1 MDDVTVG
8 LIGLGFL
15 LALLLIGTPI
25 AISLIVVSFLG
36 TWQLTNLKV
45 AWGFLKFLPYSFSAN
60 WILSSIPLFLL
71 LGFICYYAELTK
83 GMFNAARVWLARLPG
98 GLAISA
104 VVGSAG
110 FATVSGSSLATSAAM
125 GRIAIP
131 EMLENNY
138 DQRLA
143 TGVVA
148 ISGTIG
154 ALIPPSIILIVYG
167 LIAEQSITELFLG
180 GLTVGIIT
188 AVLYAFVVVIY
199 SLLNPQSARGV
210 KTDTTFREKVSALI
224 ETWPAL
230 LIIASVFIGLF
241 SGVFTATESGAVA
254 VAIAIVA
261 GVARRTLTWA
271 GLWNAC
277 KDAASVTCSI
287 IFIAVGASLL
297 SKFLAISG
305 VDEFLSDALLSFSSN
320 EIVAFLIIVSIYLFL
335 GMFIDPI
342 GAMLLT
348 LPFVLPFVREIG
360 WSAVWFGVVLTKL
373 LEIGMITP
381 PVGMNVFIVKSVVKD
396 TVPLGDIFR
405 GVMWFFI
412 VDMIFIFTLAMFPN
426 IVLFLPNML

>member
-1 MDDVTVG
+1 M
-8 LIGLGFL
+8 
-15 LALLLIGTPI
+15 
-25 AISLIVVSFLG
+25 
-36 TWQLTNLKV
+36 
-45 AWGFLKFLPYSFSAN
+45 
-60 WILSSIPLFLL
+60 FLL

-110 FATVSGSSLATSAAM
+110 FAAVSGSSLATSAAM

-131 EMLENNY
+131 EMLNHKY
-138 DQRLA
+138 DERLA

-167 LIAEQSITELFLG
+167 VIAEQSITELFLG
-180 GLTVGIIT
+180 GLTVGLIT
-188 AVLYAFVVVIY
+188 TVLYAAVVIVY
-199 SLLNPQSARGV
+199 NLIHPNAAPGV
-210 KTDTTFREKVSALI
+210 NTDTTFREKLLALV
-224 ETWPAL
+224 ETWPAIL
-230 LIIASVFIGLF
+230 VMASVFIGLF
-241 SGVFTATESGAVA
+241 SGIFTATESGAVA

-261 GVARRTLTWA
+261 SVVRRTMTWKR
-271 GLWNAC
+271 LWLAC
-277 KDAASVTCSI
+277 KDTASVTCSI

-297 SKFLAISG
+297 SKFLALSG
-305 VDEFLSDALLSFSSN
+305 VDELFSELLLLFSSN
-320 EIVAFLIIVSIYLFL
+320 ELFAFFIIVAIYLLL

-348 LPFVLPFVREIG
+348 LPFILPFINEIG
-360 WSAVWFGVVLTKL
+360 WNAVWFGVVLTKL

-396 TVPLGDIFR
+396 RVSLGNIFR
-405 GVMWFFI
+405 GVLWFFVIDI
-412 VDMIFIFTLAMFPN
+412 VFIMILALFPA
-426 IVLFLPNML
+426 IVLFLPKML

>member
-1 MDDVTVG
+1 MDEIT
-8 LIGLGFL
+8 IGLFGLACL
-15 LALLLIGTPI
+15 LVLLLIGTPI
-25 AISLIVVSFLG
+25 AVSLILVSFVG
-36 TWQLTNLKV
+36 TWQLTSFKV

-60 WILSSIPLFLL
+60 WILSSIPMFLL

-110 FATVSGSSLATSAAM
+110 FAAVSGSSLATSAAM

-131 EMLENNY
+131 EMLNHKY
-138 DQRLA
+138 DERLA

-167 LIAEQSITELFLG
+167 VIAEQSITELFLG
-180 GLTVGIIT
+180 GLTVGLIT
-188 AVLYAFVVVIY
+188 TVLYAAVVIVY
-199 SLLNPQSARGV
+199 NLIHPNAAPGV
-210 KTDTTFREKVSALI
+210 NTDTTFREKLLALV
-224 ETWPAL
+224 ETWPAIL
-230 LIIASVFIGLF
+230 VMASVFIGLF
-241 SGVFTATESGAVA
+241 SGIFTATESGAVA
-254 VAIAIVA
+254 VAIAIV
-261 GVARRTLTWA
+261 VSVVRRTMTWKR
-271 GLWNAC
+271 LWLAC
-277 KDAASVTCSI
+277 KDTASVTCSI

-297 SKFLAISG
+297 SKFLALSG
-305 VDEFLSDALLSFSSN
+305 VDELFSELLLLFSSN
-320 EIVAFLIIVSIYLFL
+320 ELFAFFIIVAIYLLL

-348 LPFVLPFVREIG
+348 LPFILPFINEIG
-360 WSAVWFGVVLTKL
+360 WNAVWFGVVLTKL

-396 TVPLGDIFR
+396 RVSLGNIFR
-405 GVMWFFI
+405 GVLWFFVIDI
-412 VDMIFIFTLAMFPN
+412 VFIMILALFPA
-426 IVLFLPNML
+426 IVLFLPKML

>member
-1 MDDVTVG
+1 MDEIT
-8 LIGLGFL
+8 IGLFGLACL
-15 LALLLIGTPI
+15 LVLLLIGTPI
-25 AISLIVVSFLG
+25 AVSLILVSFVG
-36 TWQLTNLKV
+36 TWQLTSFKV

-60 WILSSIPLFLL
+60 WILSSIPMFLL

-110 FATVSGSSLATSAAM
+110 FAAVSGSSLATSAAM

-131 EMLENNY
+131 EMLNHKY
-138 DQRLA
+138 DERLA

-167 LIAEQSITELFLG
+167 VIAEQSITELFLG
-180 GLTVGIIT
+180 GLTVGLIT
-188 AVLYAFVVVIY
+188 TVLYAAVVIVY
-199 SLLNPQSARGV
+199 NLIHPNAAPGV
-210 KTDTTFREKVSALI
+210 NTDTTFREKLLALV
-224 ETWPAL
+224 ETWPAIL
-230 LIIASVFIGLF
+230 VMASVFIGLF
-241 SGVFTATESGAVA
+241 SGIFTATESGAVA

-261 GVARRTLTWA
+261 SVVRRTMTWKR
-271 GLWNAC
+271 LWLAC
-277 KDAASVTCSI
+277 KDTASVTCSI

-297 SKFLAISG
+297 SKFLALSG
-305 VDEFLSDALLSFSSN
+305 VDELFSELLLLFSSN
-320 EIVAFLIIVSIYLFL
+320 ELFAFFIIVAIYLLL

-348 LPFVLPFVREIG
+348 LPFILPFINEIG
-360 WSAVWFGVVLTKL
+360 WNAVWFGVVLTKL

-396 TVPLGDIFR
+396 RVSLGNIFR
-405 GVMWFFI
+405 GVLWFFVIDI
-412 VDMIFIFTLAMFPN
+412 VFIMILALFPA
-426 IVLFLPNML
+426 IVLFLPKML